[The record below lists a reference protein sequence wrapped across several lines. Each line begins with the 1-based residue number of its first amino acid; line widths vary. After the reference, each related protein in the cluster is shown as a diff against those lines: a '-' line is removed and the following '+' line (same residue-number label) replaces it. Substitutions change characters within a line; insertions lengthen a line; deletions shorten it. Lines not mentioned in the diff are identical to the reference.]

1 MVYLISYDLYRP
13 AQDYEGL
20 ISDIKSIGPWAKML
34 KSAWLVDSKLT
45 ASQIYDHVVKH
56 LDKND
61 RIMVNEFTSNHR
73 GYLNQDIVDWLKAYF

>member
-1 MVYLISYDLYRP
+1 MIYLISYDLYRP

-20 ISDIKSIGPWAKML
+20 ISDIKNIGPWAKML

-45 ASQIYDHVVKH
+45 ASQIYDLAAKH

-61 RIMVNEFTSNHR
+61 RIMVNEFTANHR